1 MRVLVVEDEEEPA
14 DAVTRGLRPHAIENV
29 SGRGYR
35 L

>member
-1 MRVLVVEDEEEPA
+1 EDEEEPA